1 MSILNKEIYRKDYI
15 RHVEA
20 LLFSNNAITLKQIIK
35 NKLSINNFTLIFLQK
50 PYNF

>member
-1 MSILNKEIYRKDYI
+1 MSILNKEIYRKDYT

-20 LLFSNNAITLKQIIK
+20 LLFNAIMLKQIIK
-35 NKLSINNFTLIFLQK
+35 NKLSINNFTLIFLHT